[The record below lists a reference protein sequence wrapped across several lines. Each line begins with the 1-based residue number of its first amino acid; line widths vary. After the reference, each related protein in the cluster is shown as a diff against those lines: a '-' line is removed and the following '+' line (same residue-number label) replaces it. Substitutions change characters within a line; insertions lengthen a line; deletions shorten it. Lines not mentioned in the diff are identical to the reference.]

1 MDILVFLVFI
11 IVTLYLYEK
20 YKLKF
25 KIEFRFVFIIL
36 LLCLFVYDP
45 SLIKDFITMFYDKNT
60 THPSKIST
68 KLNRKSTKRA
78 VSESIKKMV
87 AANQQWKCSQ
97 CGMILSASYEIDH
110 IKPLYMGGSNE
121 IGNLTAMCRNCHG
134 NKTLSDKLFY
144 R

>member
-25 KIEFRFVFIIL
+25 KLEFRFVFVIL

-45 SLIKDFITMFYDKNT
+45 SLIKDFITMFYDTNT

-68 KLNRKSTKRA
+68 IKINTKNLNILLIFFIDSVLCHKIFNIHSF
-78 VSESIKKMV
+78 ES
-87 AANQQWKCSQ
+87 
-97 CGMILSASYEIDH
+97 
-110 IKPLYMGGSNE
+110 
-121 IGNLTAMCRNCHG
+121 
-134 NKTLSDKLFY
+134 
-144 R
+144 